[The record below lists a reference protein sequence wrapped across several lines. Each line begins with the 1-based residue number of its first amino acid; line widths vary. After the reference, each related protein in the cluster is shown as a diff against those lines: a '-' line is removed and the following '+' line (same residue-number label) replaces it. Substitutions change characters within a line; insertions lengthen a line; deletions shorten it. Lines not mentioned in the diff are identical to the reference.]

1 MMVRMSRCMPQE
13 DEFASMVRGA
23 PDSRSSLPIS
33 KLRGVPQRVRVALKT
48 KRITSCGQLLRA
60 AGRADLRA
68 RLAEATGIDPE
79 LLTILV
85 QRADM
90 TRISGIGAI
99 FGLML
104 EDLGIRDVQTL
115 AAQDPV
121 ELHRRLREYNRRV
134 RLARRSPTPEE
145 VADWV
150 AQARRLEPLV
160 TY

>member
-1 MMVRMSRCMPQE
+1 MPEENEFVKIVRE
-13 DEFASMVRGA
+13 A
-23 PDSRSSLPIS
+23 PNSRSSLPIS
-33 KLRGVPQRVRVALKT
+33 KLRGVPQRTRVALKA
-48 KRITSCGQLLRA
+48 KRITSCGQLLHV
-60 AGRADLRA
+60 AGRAEMRA

-79 LLTILV
+79 LLTTLV

-90 TRISGIGAI
+90 TRVSGIGAI

-104 EDLGIRDVQTL
+104 EDLGIRDIQTL
-115 AAQDPV
+115 AAQDP
-121 ELHRRLREYNRRV
+121 EALHQKLREYNQRV

>member
-1 MMVRMSRCMPQE
+1 MNQLNDLVKLARE
-13 DEFASMVRGA
+13 A
-23 PDSRSSLPIS
+23 PNSRSSLPIS

-48 KRITSCGQLLRA
+48 RRITSCGQLLHA
-60 AGRADLRA
+60 AGKAELRA
-68 RLAEATGIDPE
+68 NLAEATGIDPE

-90 TRISGIGAI
+90 TRVSGVGAI

-104 EDLGIRDVQTL
+104 EDLGVRDVQTL

-121 ELHRRLREYNRRV
+121 ELHRRLREYNQRV

>member
-1 MMVRMSRCMPQE
+1 MPQLN
-13 DEFASMVRGA
+13 DFVKLVREA
-23 PDSRSSLPIS
+23 PNSRSSLPIS

-48 KRITSCGQLLRA
+48 RRITSCGQLLHA
-60 AGRADLRA
+60 AGSAELRA
-68 RLAEATGIDPE
+68 RLAAATGIDPE
-79 LLTILV
+79 LLTTLV

-90 TRISGIGAI
+90 SRVSGIGAI

-104 EDLGIRDVQTL
+104 EDLGIRDIQTL
-115 AAQDPV
+115 ATQDPV
-121 ELHRRLREYNRRV
+121 ELHARLREYNQRV

>member
-1 MMVRMSRCMPQE
+1 MPEDSELARIVR
-13 DEFASMVRGA
+13 AA
-23 PDSRSSLPIS
+23 PDSRSSLPIG
-33 KLRGVPQRVRVALKT
+33 KLRGVPQRVRVLLKAR
-48 KRITSCGQLLRA
+48 RITSCGQLLHA
-60 AGRADLRA
+60 AGKAELR
-68 RLAEATGIDPE
+68 RKLAEATGIDPE
-79 LLTILV
+79 LLTLLV

-90 TRISGIGAI
+90 TRVSGVGAI

-121 ELHRRLREYNRRV
+121 ALHQRLREYNRRV

>member
-1 MMVRMSRCMPQE
+1 MPE
-13 DEFASMVRGA
+13 ENEFVKIVKEA
-23 PDSRSSLPIS
+23 PNSRSSLPIS
-33 KLRGVPQRVRVALKT
+33 KLRGVPQRTRVALKAR
-48 KRITSCGQLLRA
+48 RITSCGQLLHA
-60 AGRADLRA
+60 AGRAEMRA

-79 LLTILV
+79 LLTTLV

-90 TRISGIGAI
+90 TRVSGIGAI

-115 AAQDPV
+115 AQQDPV
-121 ELHRRLREYNRRV
+121 ELHGRLREYNQRV

>member
-1 MMVRMSRCMPQE
+1 MPEENEFVKIVRE
-13 DEFASMVRGA
+13 A
-23 PDSRSSLPIS
+23 PNSRSSLPIS
-33 KLRGVPQRVRVALKT
+33 KLRGVPQRTRVALKA
-48 KRITSCGQLLRA
+48 KRITSCGQLLHA
-60 AGRADLRA
+60 AGRAEMRA

-79 LLTILV
+79 LLTTLV

-90 TRISGIGAI
+90 TRVSGIGAI

-104 EDLGIRDVQTL
+104 EDLGIRDIQTL
-115 AAQDPV
+115 AAQDP
-121 ELHRRLREYNRRV
+121 EALHQKLREYNQRV

>member
-1 MMVRMSRCMPQE
+1 MDQPNDFVKLARE
-13 DEFASMVRGA
+13 A
-23 PDSRSSLPIS
+23 PNSRSSLPIS
-33 KLRGVPQRVRVALKT
+33 KLRGVPQRARVALKT
-48 KRITSCGQLLRA
+48 RRITSCGQLLHA
-60 AGRADLRA
+60 AGKAELRA

-90 TRISGIGAI
+90 TRVSGVGAI

-121 ELHRRLREYNRRV
+121 ELHRRLREYNQRV

>member
-1 MMVRMSRCMPQE
+1 MPE
-13 DEFASMVRGA
+13 DNRGARLVDHA
-23 PDSRSSLPIS
+23 PDSRASLPIS
-33 KLRGVPQRVRVALKT
+33 KLRGVPQRTRMALKRR
-48 KRITSCGQLLRA
+48 RISSSGQLLHA
-60 AGRADLRA
+60 AGKAAARAQ
-68 RLAEATGIDPE
+68 LAEAAGIDPE
-79 LLTILV
+79 LLTTLV

-90 TRISGIGAI
+90 ARITGIGAI

-121 ELHRRLREYNRRV
+121 ELHRRLREYNQRV